1 MSDLIEKLRAQ
12 AADFVAIRRDLH
24 RHPEMGYKEF
34 RTSDLVAKSLQEWGY
49 EVARGFGGTGLVGQ
63 LRKGSGGRS
72 LGIRADMDALPL
84 QEMTGLSYQ
93 SSVPDVMHACG
104 HDGHTAILL
113 AAAKE
118 LATTEFSGT
127 LNLIFQ
133 PAEESLGGAR
143 RMMDDGLF
151 TRFPCDA
158 IFALH
163 NMPGTPTGRL
173 VLREGPTMASADNV
187 TIVLHGKGGHGAF
200 PHLGADPV
208 LAGASIV
215 MALQSIVARNIDPQK
230 TAVVS
235 VGTFQAG
242 SNFNVIPQTA
252 MLRLSVRSL
261 DHGVHDLLEQRIRD
275 LVTTQAQSYGVRAE
289 IDYHRSYPVLVNTPS
304 ETEFARQVARE
315 LVGEAEMVA
324 QAEAMTGSEDF
335 AFMLEE
341 VPGSYVFLGNGDGAG
356 SCMVHNPG
364 YDFNDEILPVGAAY
378 WVLLTQRF
386 LR

>member
-1 MSDLIEKLRAQ
+1 
-12 AADFVAIRRDLH
+12 
-24 RHPEMGYKEF
+24 
-34 RTSDLVAKSLQEWGY
+34 
-49 EVARGFGGTGLVGQ
+49 
-63 LRKGSGGRS
+63 
-72 LGIRADMDALPL
+72 
-84 QEMTGLSYQ
+84 
-93 SSVPDVMHACG
+93 
-104 HDGHTAILL
+104 
-113 AAAKE
+113 
-118 LATTEFSGT
+118 
-127 LNLIFQ
+127 
-133 PAEESLGGAR
+133 
-143 RMMDDGLF
+143 
-151 TRFPCDA
+151 
-158 IFALH
+158 
-163 NMPGTPTGRL
+163 
-173 VLREGPTMASADNV
+173 
-187 TIVLHGKGGHGAF
+187 
-200 PHLGADPV
+200 
-208 LAGASIV
+208 
-215 MALQSIVARNIDPQK
+215 
-230 TAVVS
+230 
-235 VGTFQAG
+235 
-242 SNFNVIPQTA
+242 